1 MKWKN
6 TNSIPAHLL
15 NSKLITDEE
24 WEEYQDLKGR
34 VRMYED
40 PDDFTLFYMWLDEKA
55 KDKMTDLRIKLSA
68 REEVARVY
76 EIELKE
82 ANDSIVWWQNRYKAL
97 ERENEH
103 LRTELNTSKSKREKV
118 TSKYKTLKKLQEE
131 NNRLKE
137 RNHINIE
144 RNAQAYKIVDDY
156 EFRIKKAI
164 VYCKENAILR
174 TEKEDRWVNKLL
186 DILEGDNNE

>member
-1 MKWKN
+1 MDK
-6 TNSIPAHLL
+6 
-15 NSKLITDEE
+15 E
-24 WEEYQDLKGR
+24 WEDYQELK
-34 VRMYED
+34 
-40 PDDFTLFYMWLDEKA
+40 EKINEF
-55 KDKMTDLRIKLSA
+55 RIKLSA
-68 REEVARVY
+68 REEVAREY
-76 EIELKE
+76 EIELKD

-131 NNRLKE
+131 NERLKE

-156 EFRIKKAI
+156 EFRIKKAV
-164 VYCKENAILR
+164 VYIKEHIQKYDIDGSIGDFDEFDMLTKPNYLLNILQNGS
-174 TEKEDRWVNKLL
+174 D
-186 DILEGDNNE
+186 DNVKN